1 MKHLTKKRCG
11 IFRRIGKQRA
21 YAALLAKQINMTYTQ
36 MCSIIDELKAD
47 GLIKVHSGNQNKQFI
62 AFTSEGEKLA
72 EHVEAV
78 GKYLK

>member
-1 MKHLTKKRCG
+1 
-11 IFRRIGKQRA
+11 
-21 YAALLAKQINMTYTQ
+21 MTYTQ